1 MDVRSR
7 ARMPLRPVLEEASM
21 RTNYS
26 KSQSSATPSSYQ
38 HADMK
43 TENVRPP
50 QPQKTRPDIPVDS
63 SHVPLNPRL
72 YEIREEAQSTPE
84 SKRESQASAASYKS
98 SSSNT
103 TFRKPKTHVGP
114 WQLGKTL
121 GKGSSARVRL
131 ARHTSTHQ
139 YVAVKIVAKTTCK
152 MTQAG
157 SLAKLDEIDS
167 AAPEKVEGMRRMPI
181 ALEREVA
188 ILKLIEHPNIVKL
201 YDIWENS
208 NEIYLILEYVERG
221 DLFDFISKH
230 GPMPEEEAMF
240 VFRQIMSALEYCH
253 SYGIC
258 HRDLKPENILLKS
271 NGQIKIADFGM
282 AALHQGPRTPLWTF
296 CGSPHYAAPELLREK
311 AYRGEKSDIW
321 SMGVILFAML
331 AARLPF
337 DDEDMN
343 LMFAKARKAIYHMPS
358 YFSDEAKDLVHRLLQ
373 VDPRKRISMRQMWQH
388 PVVWKYGYLDELG
401 GEGIPEVPNPKARQE
416 IKPLDLCD
424 IDPQI
429 LRPLQ
434 SMWHTLSED
443 ELVKKLI
450 SDDPNDQK
458 LFYWLLNS
466 YRERQLENYDPS
478 LTHSPSDYHHIR
490 PPMWSTKVS
499 TRQFMTNK
507 AKGHG
512 RSISKFTV
520 ISNVTDTETGA
531 NLGTVR
537 SYDPYKSPVV
547 KPPHATH
554 ARIVIHRDSTD
565 PDRKTAS
572 LGSTSCRRPRANST
586 GSWKRSRRSQ
596 LGNRI
601 LTPRSTASSIQSSR
615 KFHARSRTGS
625 RHKRAMDFSTVRRKA
640 AAAKPSNQQTLIGA
654 HSNQTVPERNK
665 QCSSDPGLLADITDS
680 SNARLR
686 SKDRLHEE
694 LRNFSSSIAKDCDE
708 AFNSSLLSVSQFDGD
723 RSRQG
728 SPFSLS
734 LGAPG
739 AGTPVTPVATPTIP
753 RPSVRP
759 WDSRPLPPTP
769 PSSSHEKELAVNSAE
784 NPGIPARRDRPPTQG
799 YGLRSGPVA
808 MTPTPSDRRV
818 VSAPVHGG
826 QYGSCATVKLPSIKE
841 ATQNIFQNEV
851 NRSRIVSLPVNPS
864 APVPTPT
871 EARGLEFLSKAEQTI
886 RIVHS
891 PSAKRES
898 GIVRRPNP
906 IHVSTKPSN
915 VLGTSTGPV
924 AHNSADLY
932 HADGSSIGHKNT
944 QLAQT
949 SSQGSVSTFAMRKK
963 TSSWFKRLSRE
974 SRSSKGSLCDGL
986 DDETSTEVP
995 HGLTSVPV
1003 KNERDNTSNN
1013 TTHRPPDKTSNKK
1026 KSFFLPFWRNNKT
1039 EPRMS
1044 LAEPEFEESPSP
1056 ETEPMTKSHKSSGNN
1071 RLQFDAA
1078 ESAERMIKPQQNWL
1092 ARLFRVKPAT
1102 RAICLSISRR
1112 RARQEVAILLRDW
1125 RKYGIRDVEVDKKRN
1140 VVFARLSSKNH
1151 LNIREVSFACEI
1163 ITVIEHG
1170 KRNHLS
1176 IVRFTQEKGAASSF
1190 QRVVDT
1196 MRDVL
1201 GNRNLLVTDKSK
1213 AKMMIKTLNS

>member
-1 MDVRSR
+1 MEVRTQ

-21 RTNYS
+21 RANHS
-26 KSQSSATPSSYQ
+26 KSQNSATPSRCQ
-38 HADMK
+38 HADIK
-43 TENVRPP
+43 TENIRPA
-50 QPQKTRPDIPVDS
+50 QPQKPRQHNSVDS

-84 SKRESQASAASYKS
+84 SKRESQASTASYAP
-98 SSSNT
+98 SSSN

-139 YVAVKIVAKTTCK
+139 YVAVKIIAKSTCK

-157 SLAKLDEIDS
+157 SLAKLDEVDS
-167 AAPEKVEGMRRMPI
+167 AAPDKVEGMRRMPI

-230 GPMPEEEAMF
+230 GPMPEEEALF

-258 HRDLKPENILLKS
+258 HRDLKPENILLKG
-271 NGQIKIADFGM
+271 NGQVKIADFGM

-321 SMGVILFAML
+321 SMGVILFAMM

-358 YFSDEAKDLVHRLLQ
+358 HFSDEAKDFIHRLLQ
-373 VDPRKRISMRQMWQH
+373 VDPRKRLSMRQMWQH

-429 LRPLQ
+429 LRQIQ
-434 SMWHTLSED
+434 SMWHTMSED

-450 SDDPNDQK
+450 SADPNDQK
-458 LFYWLLNS
+458 LFYWLLNG

-490 PPMWSTKVS
+490 PPLWSTKVS

-507 AKGHG
+507 ASGHG

-520 ISNVTDTETGA
+520 ISNVTDTGTGA

-537 SYDPYKSPVV
+537 SYDPYKSPAV
-547 KPPHATH
+547 KQPYATH
-554 ARIVIHRDSTD
+554 AKIVIHRDTTD

-572 LGSTSCRRPRANST
+572 LGSTSCHKPRANST
-586 GSWKRSRRSQ
+586 GSWKRPRRSQ

-601 LTPRSTASSIQSSR
+601 LTPRSTASSVQSNR

-625 RHKRAMDFSTVRRKA
+625 RHKRAMDFSVARRKMV
-640 AAAKPSNQQTLIGA
+640 AAKLNNQQTLLGTDGK
-654 HSNQTVPERNK
+654 QTVPEWNK
-665 QCSSDPGLLADITDS
+665 KCSSDPDLPANMTDS
-680 SNARLR
+680 SNAKLR

-694 LRNFSSSIAKDCDE
+694 LRHFSSSIAKDCDD
-708 AFNSSLLSVSQFDGD
+708 AFNSSVLSVSQFDGD

-734 LGAPG
+734 LGTPMFA
-739 AGTPVTPVATPTIP
+739 TPVTPVATPTIP
-753 RPSVRP
+753 RPSARP

-769 PSSSHEKELAVNSAE
+769 PSSSHETESTVNSAK
-784 NPGIPARRDRPPTQG
+784 NPSIPVRRGQPPTQG
-799 YGLRSGPVA
+799 YSLGFGPVA
-808 MTPTPSDRRV
+808 TTPTPSDRRV

-826 QYGSCATVKLPSIKE
+826 QYGECVTRQLPSIDE
-841 ATQNIFQNEV
+841 GTPNIFQDEV
-851 NRSRIVSLPVNPS
+851 NRSRIVSLPVKPS
-864 APVPTPT
+864 AAVPTPN
-871 EARGLEFLSKAEQTI
+871 EARGLEFLSKADKTI

-898 GIVRRPNP
+898 GIARHPYP
-906 IHVSTKPSN
+906 IHANAKASKT
-915 VLGTSTGPV
+915 LGTSTGPV
-924 AHNSADLY
+924 THTSVDPYRAD
-932 HADGSSIGHKNT
+932 DPSIGHGNT

-949 SSQGSVSTFAMRKK
+949 SSQGSASTFAMRKK

-986 DDETSTEVP
+986 DDAKSTDVP
-995 HGLTSVPV
+995 CVPTSVP
-1003 KNERDNTSNN
+1003 KKDERANSSSII
-1013 TTHRPPDKTSNKK
+1013 THRPPEKTSNTK
-1026 KSFFLPFWRNNKT
+1026 KSFFLPFWRNNKA

-1044 LAEPEFEESPSP
+1044 LAEPDFEESPST
-1056 ETEPMTKSHKSSGNN
+1056 ETERAAKSHKTSGTN
-1071 RLQFDAA
+1071 LLHFDDA

-1102 RAICLSISRR
+1102 RAVCLSISRR

-1151 LNIREVSFACEI
+1151 LNIKEVAFACEI

-1176 IVRFTQEKGAASSF
+1176 IIRFTQEKGAASSF

>member
-1 MDVRSR
+1 MEVRPQ
-7 ARMPLRPVLEEASM
+7 ARVPPRPVLEEASM

-26 KSQSSATPSSYQ
+26 KSQNSATPPNYQ
-38 HADMK
+38 HGGLK
-43 TENVRPP
+43 TENVRPA
-50 QPQKTRPDIPVDS
+50 QPQKTRRDIPVSS

-72 YEIREEAQSTPE
+72 YEIREEAQSTPQ
-84 SKRESQASAASYKS
+84 SKRESQASTASYKS
-98 SSSNT
+98 SSSN

-139 YVAVKIVAKTTCK
+139 YVAVKIVAKSTCK

-230 GPMPEEEAMF
+230 GPMPEEEAIF

-271 NGQIKIADFGM
+271 NGQVKIADFGM

-321 SMGVILFAML
+321 SMGVILFAMM

-358 YFSDEAKDLVHRLLQ
+358 FFSDEAKDLIHRLLQ
-373 VDPRKRISMRQMWQH
+373 VDPRKRLSMRQMWQH

-401 GEGIPEVPNPKARQE
+401 GEGIPEVPNPRTRQE

-429 LRPLQ
+429 LRPIQ

-490 PPMWSTKVS
+490 PPLWLTKVS

-507 AKGHG
+507 ASGQG

-520 ISNVTDTETGA
+520 ISNVTETGTGA

-537 SYDPYKSPVV
+537 SYDPYKSPAV
-547 KPPHATH
+547 KQPQATH

-565 PDRKTAS
+565 TDRNAAS
-572 LGSTSCRRPRANST
+572 LRSTSHRRPRANST
-586 GSWKRSRRSQ
+586 GSWKRPARRSQ
-596 LGNRI
+596 LGSRI
-601 LTPRSTASSIQSSR
+601 LTPRSTASSVQSSR
-615 KFHARSRTGS
+615 KFHVRSRTGS
-625 RHKRAMDFSTVRRKA
+625 RQKRAMDFSTARRKA
-640 AAAKPSNQQTLIGA
+640 AAAKLSNQQTLLGTDG
-654 HSNQTVPERNK
+654 SKTVTEWNI
-665 QCSSDPGLLADITDS
+665 QCSSDPGIPGDTADR

-694 LRNFSSSIAKDCDE
+694 LRHFSSSIAKDCDE

-734 LGAPG
+734 LGTPVSA
-739 AGTPVTPVATPTIP
+739 TPVTPVVTPAIP
-753 RPSVRP
+753 RPSARP

-769 PSSSHEKELAVNSAE
+769 PSSSHEKESAINFGE
-784 NPGIPARRDRPPTQG
+784 NPSILARRGQPPTQG
-799 YGLRSGPVA
+799 YNLRSGPVA

-826 QYGSCATVKLPSIKE
+826 QYGGCATGKLPSIEE
-841 ATQNIFQNEV
+841 ATPNTIQDEV
-851 NRSRIVSLPVNPS
+851 NRSRIVSLPAKPAAT
-864 APVPTPT
+864 APTSN
-871 EARGLEFLSKAEQTI
+871 EARGLEFLSNADQTI

-891 PSAKRES
+891 PSAQRES
-898 GIVRRPNP
+898 GITRRPHP
-906 IHVSTKPSN
+906 IQANAKPSKM
-915 VLGTSTGPV
+915 VGTSTGPV
-924 AHNSADLY
+924 KQASIDLY
-932 HADGSSIGHKNT
+932 HADDSIISHRNA

-949 SSQGSVSTFAMRKK
+949 SSHGSASTFAMRKK

-974 SRSSKGSLCDGL
+974 SKGSKGSLCDEL
-986 DDETSTEVP
+986 DDTKSIDVP
-995 HGLTSVPV
+995 HGLTSGPI
-1003 KNERDNTSNN
+1003 KNERDNSSINMS
-1013 TTHRPPDKTSNKK
+1013 HRPPEKTSNKK
-1026 KSFFLPFWRNNKT
+1026 KSFFLPFWRHKS

-1044 LAEPEFEESPSP
+1044 LAEPDFEESPSP
-1056 ETEPMTKSHKSSGNN
+1056 ETNAAVKSHKTSGNN
-1071 RLQFDAA
+1071 LLNFGDA

-1102 RAICLSISRR
+1102 RVICLSISRR

-1140 VVFARLSSKNH
+1140 VIFARLSSKNH
-1151 LNIREVSFACEI
+1151 LNIKEVALACEI